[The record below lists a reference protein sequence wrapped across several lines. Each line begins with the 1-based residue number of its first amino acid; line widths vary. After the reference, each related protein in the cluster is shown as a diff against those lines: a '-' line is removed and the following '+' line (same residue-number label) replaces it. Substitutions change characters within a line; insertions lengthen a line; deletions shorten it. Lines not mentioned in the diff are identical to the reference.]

1 MTTLTLTKRPAPAPL
16 FARPPRSAL
25 STVLQIATVS
35 AALLLGAAFAT
46 SMFSDTAEE
55 QLRAALAPA
64 PVAQVRS

>member
-1 MTTLTLTKRPAPAPL
+1 MTTQTLTIRPAPM
-16 FARPPRSAL
+16 FARPQRSAL
-25 STVLQIATVS
+25 STLLEIATVS

-46 SMFSDTAEE
+46 AMFTDTAEE

>member
-1 MTTLTLTKRPAPAPL
+1 MTTLTLTKPAPAPL
-16 FARPPRSAL
+16 FARPERATL

-35 AALLLGAAFAT
+35 AALLLGAAFAS
-46 SMFSDTAEE
+46 SMFTDSAEE